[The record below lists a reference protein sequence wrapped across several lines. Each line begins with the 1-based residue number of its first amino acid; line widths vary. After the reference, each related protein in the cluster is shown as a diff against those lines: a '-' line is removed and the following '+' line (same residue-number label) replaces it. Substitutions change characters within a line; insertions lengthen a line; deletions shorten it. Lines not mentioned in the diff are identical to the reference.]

1 MNFLLP
7 AVFATM
13 TSAFVL
19 FLVYSYLYFKEKSEH
34 LKLLTFA
41 WLFYFLRF
49 PFEIYY
55 INNPASNIS
64 LVIFQLLTYLNSVF
78 ILLGFYKW
86 FGKTTPLF
94 LKFIS
99 YIGIIWLVLGFF
111 IEIPFQLFVGVPF
124 YIGAILFIWTA
135 LHIKKNLKFAHLG
148 YMITLW
154 TLFIW
159 GVHKMNYPFTIQI
172 ADFAPWRYIISS
184 LLAQFSSI
192 GIVLLHLGSTRQ
204 ELFEREERFRRLVE
218 DSPDAI
224 ALIQYNQI
232 VYANPSFL
240 KLFAI
245 INPNSIINSS
255 ILNFIS
261 ESSLNDFNS
270 FINQISISNYRNENI
285 ELIMTFNGLRIT
297 CELSA
302 ISFVYNNQAS
312 IQVNIRDINQRK
324 LIEKTLTD
332 REEILKNIYSIT
344 ANKKGYDLFESLG
357 SFLVDNLKITTF
369 VAVEFQNSGFNVLSI
384 KPNYLNKSYF
394 PDSDLNAFKELITQ
408 TRQVLFLNV
417 ISNNIFTNLIKEE
430 SKINEIASVILLD
443 YDTNP
448 NGFILLFFNS
458 SYVNKSNIEYAL
470 KILAGRAGSEI
481 ERHNYEAEIAET
493 ALKYKHLFD
502 ISHQGL
508 CIIDKTGKIS
518 LYNNSFARLIEI
530 SENSIEK
537 LNLVDFVDD
546 ESKHRI
552 TNSLEN
558 PQSNGYLEDNEI
570 RFITRNNNSVHAAF
584 EFIQL
589 EGNQIDNEFLIGFT
603 DITERINYE
612 NELKKAKDKAEES
625 DKLKSAFLANMSHE
639 IRTPMNGIIGFSQML
654 DNPDISSVERQEYI
668 GIIHSCG
675 NQLMSLINDI
685 VDISKIEAGQMTVN
699 NKQFDLHSLLNDLN
713 KLFIQNCKIKNVD
726 LRLAQRNIESKL
738 IIEGD
743 EQKIRQILI
752 NLLSNAIKFTEKGYI
767 EFGYSITSQ
776 RKPQLLFYVKDTGI
790 GIAPQFHDLIFDRFR
805 QAGND
810 SKKTQSG
817 TGLGLA
823 ISKAFINLMGG
834 KIWVE
839 SIEFFGTTFYF
850 TIDYK
855 PIIKTIKEATVSST
869 EKGIKYHGKSILIAE
884 DNEINFTLVAK
895 FLKNTGIQ
903 LIRAR
908 NGKEAV
914 DIIKENQKVDLI
926 LMDVR
931 MPLIDGYEATKMIH
945 EIDKSIPIVAQTA
958 YALSGDR
965 EKAMEAG
972 CLDYLEKPIIGPK
985 LFSLIDK
992 HLLK

>member
-19 FLVYSYLYFKEKSEH
+19 FFVYSYLYFKEKSDH
-34 LKLLTFA
+34 LKLLTYA

-49 PFEIYY
+49 PFEIYF
-55 INNPASNIS
+55 INNPSSNIS
-64 LVIFQLLTYLNSVF
+64 LVIFQALTYLNSVF

-86 FGKTTPLF
+86 FAKPTPIL
-94 LKFIS
+94 LKFIT
-99 YIGIIWLVLGFF
+99 YLGFVWLLLGLF
-111 IEIPFQLFVGVPF
+111 LDIPFKLFVAVPF
-124 YIGAILFIWTA
+124 YISAILFIWTA
-135 LHIKKNLKFAHLG
+135 LHLKKNLKFVHLG
-148 YMITLW
+148 YLITVL
-154 TLFIW
+154 TLLIW

-172 ADFAPWRYIISS
+172 AEFAPWRYIISS
-184 LLAQFSSI
+184 LLAQLSSI
-192 GIVLLHLGSTRQ
+192 GIVLLHLGSTRL
-204 ELFEREERFRRLVE
+204 ELFEREERFRKLVE
-218 DSPDAI
+218 DSPDAV
-224 ALIQYNQI
+224 ALIQNELI

-245 INPNSIINSS
+245 INPSSIINSS
-255 ILNFIS
+255 INNFIS
-261 ESSLNDFNS
+261 DSSANIFNS
-270 FINQISISNYRNENI
+270 YINQILISNYSNQNI
-285 ELIMTFNGLRIT
+285 ELLMTFNGLRIT

-312 IQVNIRDINQRK
+312 IQLNIRDINQRK
-324 LIEKTLTD
+324 LIEKTLTE

-344 ANKKGYDLFESLG
+344 ANKKGYELFESLG
-357 SFLVDNLKITTF
+357 SFLVDNLKISTF
-369 VAVEFQNSGFNVLSI
+369 VAVEFLYSGFNVLSI
-384 KPNYLNKSYF
+384 KPNYLDKSYF
-394 PDSDLNAFKELITQ
+394 SDSDLSTFKELISQ

-417 ISNNIFTNLIKEE
+417 ISNDIFTRLIKEE
-430 SKINEIASVILLD
+430 AKINEIASVILLD
-443 YDTNP
+443 YDSNP

-458 SYVNKSNIEYAL
+458 TYVNKSNIEYAL
-470 KILAGRAGSEI
+470 KIISGRAGSEI

-508 CIIDKTGKIS
+508 CIINNTGNIS
-518 LYNNSFARLIEI
+518 LYNNSFARIIEI
-530 SENSIEK
+530 SDNSIEK
-537 LNLVDFVDD
+537 LNLINFVDED
-546 ESKHRI
+546 SQQKI
-552 TNSLEN
+552 LDSLNN
-558 PQSNGYLEDNEI
+558 PQSNGYLENNEI
-570 RFITRNNNSVHAAF
+570 CFITRNNNYIHAAF

-589 EGNQIDNEFLIGFT
+589 EDNKMGNEFLIGFT

-654 DNPDISSVERQEYI
+654 DNPEISSIERQEYI

-685 VDISKIEAGQMTVN
+685 VDISKIEAGQVAVN

-713 KLFIQNCKIKNVD
+713 KLFIQNCKLKNID
-726 LRLAQRNIESKL
+726 LRLALRNIDTKL
-738 IIEGD
+738 LIEGD

-805 QAGND
+805 QADND

-823 ISKAFINLMGG
+823 ISKAFVNLMGG

-850 TIDYK
+850 TLDYK
-855 PIIKTIKEATVSST
+855 PVIKTIKETTITSS
-869 EKGIKYHGKSILIAE
+869 EKGIKYQGKTILIAE
-884 DNEINFTLVAK
+884 DNEINYTLVAK

-914 DIIKENQKVDLI
+914 DIIKENQKIDLI

-931 MPLIDGYEATKMIH
+931 MPIIDGYEATKMIQ
-945 EIDKSIPIVAQTA
+945 EIDKTIPIIAQTA

-965 EKAMEAG
+965 EKAIEAG

-985 LFSLIDK
+985 LFSIIDK